1 MTDNETQDWDDKPN
15 NNKQKHSPKG
25 SGWRDLPATQAHLA
39 SLFQT
44 DAISLDAWTPAQD
57 MVSETPSAKDWL
69 KFGNLLL
76 TGLGTIL
83 LLAGIL
89 FFFAFN
95 WDDLSKWQRFAVV
108 EGAVI
113 LSTVLAFFF
122 NLDKWTGRLALGAS
136 AILLGVA
143 LAVISQEYQTGAD
156 SYRLFQVWLMLITG
170 WVLISRWNIM
180 YLIWMVLLNVTIGFY
195 WEQIIRGDW
204 QTFNIIVLS
213 LNAGFV
219 FLWDGIAKL
228 SKFKFMQDGRW
239 FLYIFMAVALSHG
252 TSMMGDYIFDS
263 RVFGESTTFAPIVY
277 LGLLVLTFGFYTLV
291 KRDLLMLTFSALSVL
306 VVSVIWIGRILA
318 EGMWE
323 NDGWVIFFFI
333 MGGIT
338 VGLTA
343 VLIKGLQAIRN
354 KWEEKN
360 D

>member
-1 MTDNETQDWDDKPN
+1 MTENETQDWDEKPKN
-15 NNKQKHSPKG
+15 DKQKHSPQE
-25 SGWRDLPATQAHLA
+25 SQWRDLPATQAYLA
-39 SLFQT
+39 NLFQT
-44 DAISLDAWTPAQD
+44 DTISLDAWTPAQNI
-57 MVSETPSAKDWL
+57 VSDTPSAKDWL

-76 TGLGTIL
+76 TSLGTIL

-95 WDDLSKWQRFAVV
+95 WDDLSKWQRFALV

-122 NLDKWTGRLALGAS
+122 NLDKWAGRLALGAS
-136 AILLGVA
+136 TILLGVA

-180 YLIWMVLLNVTIGFY
+180 YLIWMVLLNITFGFY
-195 WEQIIRGDW
+195 WEQIISGDW
-204 QTFNIIVLS
+204 QTFNIIALS

-228 SKFKFMQDGRW
+228 SKFKFMQEGRW
-239 FLYIFMAVALSHG
+239 FLYIFMAVALLHSTG
-252 TSMMGDYIFDS
+252 MMSDYIFDS
-263 RVFGESTTFAPIVY
+263 QFFGESTILVPIVY
-277 LGLLVLTFGFYTLV
+277 LGLLFLTFGFYTIV

-306 VVSVIWIGRILA
+306 VVSVMWIGRLLA
-318 EGMWE
+318 EGLWD
-323 NDGWVIFFFI
+323 DGGWFLFFLI
-333 MGGIT
+333 MGAIT
-338 VGLTA
+338 IGLTTI
-343 VLIKGLQAIRN
+343 LLKGLQAIRN
-354 KWEEKN
+354 KWEKTN